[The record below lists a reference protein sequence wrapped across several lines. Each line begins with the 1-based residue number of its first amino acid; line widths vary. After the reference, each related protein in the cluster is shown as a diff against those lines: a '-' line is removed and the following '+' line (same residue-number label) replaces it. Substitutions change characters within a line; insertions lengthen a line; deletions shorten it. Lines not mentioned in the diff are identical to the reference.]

1 MLSETSSLQLIVQF
15 GTNVYLFLYQ
25 VVDDHMARGIVHCV
39 DPWSDRVQ
47 GPPGWLLVSV
57 G

>member
-25 VVDDHMARGIVHCV
+25 VVDDHMARGIVHCA